1 MAELSDL
8 IDEFKKAPPAGKA
21 LAVVSVIAVA
31 GLGLYVAHV
40 KASSGGASNSSGA
53 GVLPVDVSSALG
65 GDTSSGVPFPNFPA
79 GSTATTPAQVGT
91 PSTSPTGSTGVVQTL
106 EQGTF
111 GLLGPNV
118 QTKIN
123 YQTIN
128 GQKVGVSGTY
138 LNPNGQWVPIP
149 LQAGQTIVQ
158 GSSNRVWIDDA
169 KAGTQSLL
177 TSGTGAPIDIT
188 NNSIKNFQSHPI
200 AGAISVSSAP
210 VAQ

>member
-1 MAELSDL
+1 MAELADL

-21 LAVVSVIAVA
+21 LAVVAVVAVA

-40 KASSGGASNSSGA
+40 KKVSGGASNSSGA

-65 GDTSSGVPFPNFPA
+65 GDTGAGVPFPNYPA
-79 GSTATTPAQVGT
+79 SGASTPAQVGT
-91 PSTSPTGSTGVVQTL
+91 PPASSGGDTGVVQTI

-128 GQKVGVSGTY
+128 GKSVGVSGTY
-138 LNPNGQWVPIP
+138 LNPQGKWVAIP
-149 LQAGQTIVQ
+149 LAKGQTLVQ
-158 GSSNRVWIDDA
+158 GSSNRVWVQDA
-169 KAGTQSLL
+169 TAGTQSLL
-177 TSGTGAPIDIT
+177 TSGAGAPIDIT
-188 NNSIKNFQSHPI
+188 NNSLKNFQSHPI
-200 AGAISVSSAP
+200 AGAISVSSPP
-210 VAQ
+210 VTAH

>member
-1 MAELSDL
+1 MAELADL

-40 KASSGGASNSSGA
+40 KKVSGSASNTSGA

-65 GDTSSGVPFPNFPA
+65 GSPSSGVPFPNFPA
-79 GSTATTPAQVGT
+79 DSAASAPAQVGT
-91 PSTSPTGSTGVVQTL
+91 PSDTSVVQTL

-118 QTKIN
+118 QTKIK

-128 GQKVGVSGTY
+128 GKQVGVSGTY

-149 LQAGQTIVQ
+149 LQSGQTLVQ
-158 GSSNRVWIDDA
+158 GSSNRIWIDDA

-188 NNSIKNFQSHPI
+188 NNTIKNFQSHPI
-200 AGAISVSSAP
+200 AGAISISTPP
-210 VAQ
+210 VPSH

>member
-1 MAELSDL
+1 MAELADL

-40 KASSGGASNSSGA
+40 KKVSGGTTTSTGA

-65 GDTSSGVPFPNFPA
+65 GSPSSGVPFPNFPA
-79 GSTATTPAQVGT
+79 DNAASSPAQVGT
-91 PSTSPTGSTGVVQTL
+91 PPPTETQTL

-111 GLLGPNV
+111 GSLGPNV
-118 QTKIN
+118 LTRI
-123 YQTIN
+123 TSWVTVN
-128 GQKVGVSGTY
+128 GKQVGASGQY
-138 LNPNGQWVPIP
+138 KNPNGQWVNIP
-149 LQAGQTIVQ
+149 LQSGQYIVQ
-158 GSSNRVWIDDA
+158 GSSNRVWIQDT

-188 NNSIKNFQSHPI
+188 NNSLSNFQSHPI

-210 VAQ
+210 IAQS

>member
-1 MAELSDL
+1 MAELADL
-8 IDEFKKAPPAGKA
+8 IEEFKKAPPAGKA

-40 KASSGGASNSSGA
+40 KKASSGASNSSGA

-79 GSTATTPAQVGT
+79 SGAGTPAQVGT
-91 PSTSPTGSTGVVQTL
+91 PPASSGGDTGVVQTL

-128 GQKVGVSGTY
+128 GKSVGVSGTY

-149 LQAGQTIVQ
+149 LQKGQTLVQ
-158 GSSNRVWIDDA
+158 GSSNRVWIQDA
-169 KAGTQSLL
+169 TNGTQSLV

-188 NNSIKNFQSHPI
+188 NNTIKNFQSHPI
-200 AGAISVSSAP
+200 AGAISISSPP
-210 VAQ
+210 VASH